1 MPDLLDAAQELSE
14 LTLANQIAKARP
26 QQCGPSAYICEV
38 CDDQIPPARRALIPG
53 VTRCVTCQE
62 IHEAKS
68 RHIKG

>member
-26 QQCGPSAYICEV
+26 HQYGPSAYFCEA
-38 CDDQIPPARRALIPG
+38 CGDLIPDARRVLIPG

-62 IHEAKS
+62 IHEAKA